1 MCWLFHKPSGKRV
14 PEEYC
19 NRAQK
24 INKDGY
30 GLTWFKD
37 GEVQVFKTMDYSE
50 FLTKLK
56 TLDDCNVVGHLR
68 FTSMGKTNLENSHPF
83 DCGNG
88 AYMAH
93 NGTMSSMKTVACT
106 KTCEDNSDTRNLAE
120 VIKLCKWDKIS
131 DVLPLIHQITGT
143 YGNKLVFM
151 ESNGEVTIVNK
162 QLGNEEDGIWYSNEY
177 HVERTYP
184 TTTTYQSTYRTTYP
198 STLVKTKVFVYGT
211 LKKGGSNHHYL
222 ATAKFLGTATTLGK
236 WAMIGEGIPFP
247 YLLKY
252 DTENGNNIKGE
263 VYEVDATTMH
273 NLNVLEGNPKH
284 YKHMTVGVKMEN
296 GSYDTM
302 QTFVKTNVT
311 AHDLSKP
318 FISEFVIANPIS
330 SFNRHT
336 EYTLENIPI
345 YTEEELTELSNYS
358 LRIYLNELERLYYGK
373 QFTTKFTSKEEMIEE
388 ILQVYE
394 WFVEEYAELTG
405 APSQCILD
413 QAYMDN

>member
-1 MCWLFHKPSGKRV
+1 MCWLVSCPAGKDIPTAYV
-14 PEEYC
+14 T
-19 NRAQK
+19 RAQK
-24 INKDGY
+24 VNHDGY
-30 GLTWFKD
+30 GLTWFD
-37 GEVQVFKTMDYSE
+37 QTVHSFKTMDFEE
-50 FLTKLK
+50 FQLKLATLTAFTK
-56 TLDDCNVVGHLR
+56 VVHLR

-88 AYMAH
+88 AYLFH
-93 NGTMSSMKTVACT
+93 NGTMTSMKTVACT

-120 VIKLCKWDKIS
+120 VIKLCKWDRIS
-131 DVLPLIHQITGT
+131 DIIPLVHQITGT

-162 QLGNEEDGIWYSNEY
+162 ELGKEEDGIWYSNEY

-184 TTTTYQSTYRTTYP
+184 TTTTYQPPYRTTYP

-222 ATAKFLGTATTLGK
+222 AASKFLGTATTIGK
-236 WAMIGEGIPFP
+236 WAMIGEGMPFP

-252 DTENGNNIKGE
+252 DNENGNEVKGE

-273 NLNVLEGNPKH
+273 NLNVLEGNPHH
-284 YKHMTVGVKMEN
+284 YKHMAIGVKMEN
-296 GSYDTM
+296 GSYDTL
-302 QTFVKTNVT
+302 QTFVKTTVT

-330 SFNRHT
+330 TFNRHT
-336 EYTLENIPI
+336 EYTLENIPV
-345 YTEEELTELSNYS
+345 YTEVELSDLSNYS

-388 ILQVYE
+388 ILQIYE

-405 APSQCILD
+405 VPSVAIFN